1 MDFAIVRLEQ
11 VERFS
16 GGKRK
21 PVKVQYDGHYVRHG
35 FAPIPDA
42 DAKGDAAQP
51 KWNPM
56 EVFLNLRGIV
66 TSGMGDNGAQSA
78 AIGRPASNIVAV
90 SRTKGPLGADRFVKY
105 ETLGYDNPESQAAE
119 AQTRTVTIDPTKDPE
134 TTVLF
139 ADEGWQHVQSL
150 ASYFDHRHELTATG
164 YPAVEPQPASPV
176 DVLPS
181 VPDPV
186 GQVLKTLQVLQ
197 SYFSGEAKI
206 LGSVKIKYLLAL
218 LDFGDFLDAV
228 PVLRETVEYGTAA
241 LAKVND
247 EAADLATDVRT
258 RVIQPLLQVVG
269 KLRAQWT
276 ALDAKLAAKVGQS
289 PNSGL
294 TLAKLYPEI
303 ETGLC
308 DLERTLQAASSETD
322 PAALAKDLASSTK
335 AGGDLSGCWRRSPPI
350 PSSGSRTR
358 RPAPSI
364 IW

>member
-56 EVFLNLRGIV
+56 EVFLNLRSIV
-66 TSGMGDNGAQSA
+66 TSGMGDPGAQAA

-150 ASYFDHRHELTATG
+150 ASYFDHRHELTATD
-164 YPAVEPQPASPV
+164 YPAVEPQPAGPV

-206 LGSVKIKYLLAL
+206 LGTVKIKYLLAL
-218 LDFGDFLDAV
+218 LDLGDFLDAV

-276 ALDAKLAAKVGQS
+276 ALEAKLAAKVGQF
-289 PNSGL
+289 
-294 TLAKLYPEI
+294 
-303 ETGLC
+303 
-308 DLERTLQAASSETD
+308 
-322 PAALAKDLASSTK
+322 
-335 AGGDLSGCWRRSPPI
+335 
-350 PSSGSRTR
+350 
-358 RPAPSI
+358 SI
-364 IW
+364 RG